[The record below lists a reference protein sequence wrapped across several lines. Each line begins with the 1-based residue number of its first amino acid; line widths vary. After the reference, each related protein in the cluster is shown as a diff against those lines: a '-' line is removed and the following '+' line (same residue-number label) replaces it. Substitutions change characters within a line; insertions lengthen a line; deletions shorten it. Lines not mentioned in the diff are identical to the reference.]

1 MKQQDST
8 GTVGAWHKITE
19 KETPDI
25 SALTIAF
32 EHFATCVDNRAGT
45 DDLEILSFCLQH
57 LFYSVDALYQ
67 VALPELATHEGQEQE
82 STPQQRY
89 RVWLLLREIKSSLE
103 RLKLLCRL
111 LNGAI
116 TSILDTLDMAG
127 TQSVSAEIELDESDP
142 AYARLWQEAIALEQ
156 WEQAF
161 SALTAHLR
169 GWHTYCGEGQPFT
182 SHFSHL
188 SAAIPALVQ
197 ANAAFALLL
206 ENACSIF
213 EDILPGFRAIP
224 LGDDEVL
231 ATVSLDLMQKADQ
244 IYLQGNTLLEPLC
257 YLIKQYA
264 AP

>member
-1 MKQQDST
+1 MKQQDTAGSP
-8 GTVGAWHKITE
+8 VAWNGATE
-19 KETPDI
+19 KASSYI
-25 SALTIAF
+25 AALTIAC
-32 EHFATCVDNRAGT
+32 EHFAICVDNRAGA

-67 VALPELATHEGQEQE
+67 VALPELATHEGQEQK

-89 RVWLLLREIKSSLE
+89 RVWLLLREIKSALE
-103 RLKLLCRL
+103 RIKLLCRL

-116 TSILDTLDMAG
+116 TSVLDTLDMAG
-127 TQSVSAEIELDESDP
+127 TQSVAEDIELDESDP
-142 AYARLWQEAIALEQ
+142 AYARLWQEALALEQ

-161 SALTAHLR
+161 SSLTEHLR
-169 GWHTYCGEGQPFT
+169 GWHANHGDGQLFA

-188 SAAIPALVQ
+188 SDTIQTLVQ
-197 ANAAFALLL
+197 ANAAFTLLL
-206 ENACSIF
+206 ENSCSIF
-213 EDILPGFRAIP
+213 ADILPGFRAIP

-257 YLIKQYA
+257 CLIKQYA
-264 AP
+264 AL